1 MGKTLA
7 TFAVAFVALF
17 VLASTR
23 AAIADTVFPTINP
36 PTLANAFGGPLSG
49 AFTFDNTIVGQTSSL
64 VVVVNDC
71 GSDNGCGSWPVD
83 FIFAG
88 FNTPNPGPFSITDN
102 SCNEA
107 IGSAPQCR
115 FLLNFTPQ
123 SAGTFSS
130 AMKVTGIG
138 ERFNFCTG
146 VFPFTT
152 CGVETP
158 TSETD
163 LQIFGTGV
171 SGVPG
176 PVAGAG
182 LPGLVAAFGGLVR
195 WMRRRRF
202 NSIGATE
209 TAASSCKV
217 STSSCTQIR

>member
-1 MGKTLA
+1 MRKTLA
-7 TFAVAFVALF
+7 TSAVAFVALF

-49 AFTFDNTIVGQTSSL
+49 SFTFDNTIVGQTSSL

-71 GSDNGCGSWPVD
+71 GSDNGCGTWPVD
-83 FIFAG
+83 FIAAF
-88 FNTPNPGPFSITDN
+88 FNTPNPAPFSITSN
-102 SCNEA
+102 SCSGA
-107 IGSAPQCR
+107 VFSAPECR

-123 SAGTFSS
+123 SAGTFS
-130 AMKVTGIG
+130 VVVPVVGIG
-138 ERFNFCTG
+138 ERFNYCTG

-158 TSETD
+158 TSEAD

-195 WMRRRRF
+195 WMRRRRK
-202 NSIGATE
+202 AT
-209 TAASSCKV
+209 
-217 STSSCTQIR
+217 I